1 MTPEVFCLLGVVE
14 EIDRLKRVL
23 SQLDEERDSLQASL
37 DEQQEANV
45 TLQRE
50 QQAYERALRRI
61 EADKQ
66 VQRHTQNTLAAPGQP
81 HVWRELEGPCPP
93 TFWCPQRVGSQCGAS
108 AGRSYD

>member
-1 MTPEVFCLLGVVE
+1 MCLSCRGVAE

-66 VQRHTQNTLAAPGQP
+66 VQRHIQNTLAAPGQA
-81 HVWRELEGPCPP
+81 HVWRESEGPCPP
-93 TFWCPQRVGSQCGAS
+93 TFPSPRRVGSRCGAS
-108 AGRSYD
+108 ACPP